1 MRHPDGKLNWLNS
14 KGKVGDK
21 LIAVWGIHNDALSD
35 ELVEEGFISI
45 GWSAIPDIRSIGSD
59 RDSLKRAL
67 SAAYPEAKAGAI
79 PVWAGILYR
88 FGFEM
93 KEGDI
98 VIAPYRA
105 DSTLNFGVITG
116 GYEYLPEA
124 PVHPHRR
131 KVRWVKTGVSRGVF
145 PQEALYEIGSA
156 MTLFRVKKNVPVF
169 MNFLDADTDSSA
181 QEHLAV
187 TDTQTVDEWIETEP
201 SAARLD
207 QFTHDFIL
215 KTLLQDLS
223 HEEFEHFT
231 ADLLRAMG
239 YQARVTSYTSDGGVD
254 VIAHKDPLGLEPPVI
269 KVQCKHTSAQQSRPD
284 IQRLSGTLAHGE
296 LALFVC
302 LGSFSKDALGYER
315 ERQNLRLLTGAEVVE
330 LTLENYD
337 NLAPRWKTRIPLRQV
352 YVVDRASEG
361 R

>member
-1 MRHPDGKLNWLNS
+1 M
-14 KGKVGDK
+14 V
-21 LIAVWGIHNDALSD
+21 AVWGIHNDALSN
-35 ELVEEGFISI
+35 ELVEDGFISI
-45 GWSAIPDIRSIGSD
+45 GWSAIPDLRSIGSD
-59 RDSLKRAL
+59 RESLKRAL
-67 SAAYPEAKAGAI
+67 SSAYPEAKAGAI

-93 KEGDI
+93 REGDI

-105 DSTLNFGVITG
+105 DSTLNFGVVTG
-116 GYEYLPEA
+116 GYDYLPEA

-131 KVRWVKTGVSRGVF
+131 SVRWVKTGVSRGLF
-145 PQEALYEIGSA
+145 PQKALYEIGSA
-156 MTLFRVKKNVPVF
+156 MTLFRVRKNVQVF
-169 MNFLDADTDSSA
+169 MNFLDSGTDSVPLEDHA
-181 QEHLAV
+181 TEPQI
-187 TDTQTVDEWIETEP
+187 VDEWIETEP

-207 QFTHDFIL
+207 QFTHDFVL
-215 KTLLQDLS
+215 KTLLQELS
-223 HEEFEHFT
+223 HEEFELFT

-239 YQARVTSYTSDGGVD
+239 YQARVTPYSSDGGVD

-284 IQRLSGTLAHGE
+284 VQRLSGTLAHGE

-302 LGSFSKDALGYER
+302 LGSFSKDAVGYER
-315 ERQNLRLLTGAEVVE
+315 ERQNLRLLTGADVVE
-330 LTLENYD
+330 MALANYD
-337 NLAPRWKTRIPLRQV
+337 SLPSNWKTRIPLRQV

>member
-1 MRHPDGKLNWLNS
+1 M
-14 KGKVGDK
+14 V
-21 LIAVWGIHNDALSD
+21 AVWGIHNDALSS
-35 ELVEEGFISI
+35 ELLEEGFISI
-45 GWSAIPDIRSIGSD
+45 DWAAIPNLHSVGGD
-59 RDSLKRAL
+59 RESLKRAL
-67 SAAYPEAKAGAI
+67 AGAYPDAKAGAI

-93 KEGDI
+93 KQGDV

-116 GYEYLPEA
+116 EYEYVPGV

-131 KVRWVKTGVSRGVF
+131 KVRWLKTGVSRGLF

-156 MTLFRVKKNVPVF
+156 VTLFRVKRNLQVF
-169 MNFLDADTDSSA
+169 MKFLDGDSEVVAPAVLLDTHELQAAED
-181 QEHLAV
+181 
-187 TDTQTVDEWIETEP
+187 WIETEP

-239 YQARVTSYTSDGGVD
+239 YEARVTPYSSDGGVD

-269 KVQCKHTSAQQSRPD
+269 KVQCKHTAAQQSRPD
-284 IQRLSGTLAHGE
+284 VQRLSGTLAHGE

-315 ERQNLRLLTGAEVVE
+315 ERQNLRLLTGADVVE
-330 LTLENYD
+330 LTLQNYERIS
-337 NLAPRWKTRIPLRQV
+337 PRWKTRMPLRQV

>member
-1 MRHPDGKLNWLNS
+1 ML
-14 KGKVGDK
+14 V
-21 LIAVWGIHNDALSD
+21 AVWGIHNDALSN
-35 ELVEEGFISI
+35 ELLEEGFVSI
-45 GWSAIPDIRSIGSD
+45 DWSAIPNLHSLGGD
-59 RDSLKRAL
+59 RDLLKRAL
-67 SAAYPEAKAGAI
+67 TDAYPDAKAGAI

-116 GYEYLPEA
+116 EYEYLPQA
-124 PVHPHRR
+124 PIHPHRR
-131 KVRWVKTGVSRGVF
+131 KVTWLKTGVSRGLF

-156 MTLFRVKKNVPVF
+156 MTLFRVKKNYQVF
-169 MNFLDADTDSSA
+169 MNFLNGNSEHSAPELPIDSTGPQAADD
-181 QEHLAV
+181 
-187 TDTQTVDEWIETEP
+187 WIETEP

-207 QFTHDFIL
+207 QFTHDFVL
-215 KTLLQDLS
+215 KTLLLDLS

-239 YQARVTSYTSDGGVD
+239 YQARVTPYSADGGID

-269 KVQCKHTSAQQSRPD
+269 KVQCKHTAAQQSRPD
-284 IQRLSGTLAHGE
+284 VQRLSGTLAHGE

-315 ERQNLRLLTGAEVVE
+315 ERQNLRLLTGADVVE
-330 LTLENYD
+330 MTLQNYEGMS
-337 NLAPRWKTRIPLRQV
+337 PRWKTRIPLRQV